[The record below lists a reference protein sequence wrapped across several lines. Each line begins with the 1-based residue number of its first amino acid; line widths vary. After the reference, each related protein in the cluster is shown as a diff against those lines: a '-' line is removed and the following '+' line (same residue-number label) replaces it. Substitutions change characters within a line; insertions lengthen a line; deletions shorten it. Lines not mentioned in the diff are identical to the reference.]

1 MDYRRMFEE
10 AVAALGAIDD
20 VLGIGE
26 DGCGS
31 PLATIAQ
38 VKHWRGL
45 LLWALYHHQCSS
57 SEVGQPIRAALG
69 IDVHAPL
76 TQGQL
81 RDAREAA
88 VNDI

>member
-10 AVAALGAIDD
+10 SAAALGAIDD

-31 PLATIAQ
+31 PMATIEQ

-45 LLWALYHHQCSS
+45 LLWALYHHQGSS
-57 SEVGQPIRAALG
+57 SEVGQPIRSALG

-76 TQGQL
+76 TAEQL